1 MGDVRM
7 LQNRVTLQMPGMN
20 VKPGK
25 GLNRQAQLQH
35 LQNEIDKLALLVNE
49 AKRQSDRI
57 QAAAD
62 ALGDAVLLKLEGIR
76 PASNGEKRNRMRK
89 IDG

>member
-1 MGDVRM
+1 M
-7 LQNRVTLQMPGMN
+7 LQNKVNLEMPAMN

-25 GLNRQAQLQH
+25 SFNRQAQLQQ

-62 ALGDAVLLKLEGIR
+62 ALGDAVLLKLEGVA
-76 PASNGEKRNRMRK
+76 PGSNGEKRSRIRK
-89 IDG
+89 IYG

>member
-1 MGDVRM
+1 M
-7 LQNRVTLQMPGMN
+7 LQNKASLEMPAMN

-25 GLNRQAQLQH
+25 SFNREAKLQQLQD
-35 LQNEIDKLALLVNE
+35 EIDKLALLVNQ

-62 ALGDAVLLKLEGIR
+62 ALGDAVLLKLEGIG
-76 PASNGEKRNRMRK
+76 PGSNGEKRSRNPK
-89 IDG
+89 NDS

>member
-1 MGDVRM
+1 M
-7 LQNRVTLQMPGMN
+7 LQNKVSLEMPAMN

-25 GLNRQAQLQH
+25 SFNRQVQLQQ

-62 ALGDAVLLKLEGIR
+62 ALGDAVLLKLEGVG
-76 PASNGEKRNRMRK
+76 PASNGEKHSRIRK
-89 IDG
+89 SDPKN